1 MKIPKV
7 LHFIWIGDESQRPE
21 NCINTWRSHHP
32 EWQVK
37 IWGNSS
43 LADRGW
49 LNSKHMIDM
58 WPRELNGVADM
69 MRWEILYN
77 EGGVVLD
84 ADSICLR
91 PLDEEFLENESFC
104 CWENET
110 AAPGLIAAG
119 YFGCCPQ
126 NSFVGEIILDIHND
140 KSVIWDEAWKT
151 VGPLRLTVCYHKFNH
166 TGLKIYPSHYFIP
179 EHHTGLKYTGLGPV
193 YAMQLW
199 GSTKGTIGYEL
210 IHKSD
215 LDLIVKKNNQNY
227 KSSNI

>member
-1 MKIPKV
+1 MTKIPKV
-7 LHFIWIGDESQRPE
+7 LHFIWIGDESQRPD
-21 NCINTWRSHHP
+21 NCIDTWRSHHP

-43 LADRGW
+43 LNDRGW
-49 LNSKHMIDM
+49 LNSKHMMEM

-91 PLDEEFLENESFC
+91 PLDEKFLENEAFC
-104 CWENET
+104 CWENEM
-110 AAPGLIAAG
+110 AVPGLIAAG
-119 YFGCCPQ
+119 YFGACLQ
-126 NSFVGEIILDIHND
+126 NSFIGKIILDIHND
-140 KSVIWDEAWKT
+140 GSVIWDEAWKT
-151 VGPLRLTVCYHKFNH
+151 VGPLRLTLCHQKFNY

-179 EHHTGLKYTGLGPV
+179 EHHTGVKYHGSGPI

-199 GSTKGTIGYEL
+199 GSTRGSIGYDM
-210 IHKSD
+210 IHRSD
-215 LDLIVKKNNQNY
+215 LGLIINKR
-227 KSSNI
+227 